1 MTRVKSKIAR
11 MDQPMTSGDVA
22 KLLGTS
28 RQGVHY
34 LVKND
39 PTFPAPAVDL
49 PTGRLWEREVIVK
62 WAKEVGRL
70 K

>member
-1 MTRVKSKIAR
+1 
-11 MDQPMTSGDVA
+11 MTSGDVA

-34 LVKND
+34 MVMND
-39 PTFPAPAVDL
+39 PTFPAPVVDL
-49 PTGRLWEREVIVK
+49 PNGRLWERADIEK
-62 WAKEVGRL
+62 WARATGRI